1 MKIKD
6 IDHITIAV
14 ENLERCMRFYHEVLD
29 LPIVKQNEQ
38 SILLQIGKQKIKLVL
53 QNKND
58 LKPNKETAASASFCV
73 IAKDSLKDIQAHLAN
88 YGVNIV
94 DGPKLI
100 NGSNGLMNSIHIT
113 DPEGN
118 LIEICEYKK

>member
-29 LPIVKQNEQ
+29 LPIVNQDTK

-53 QNKND
+53 RSQNELTPD
-58 LKPNKETAASASFCV
+58 KETASSASFCV
-73 IAKDSLKDIQAHLAN
+73 IAKDSLKDIQSHLAN

-94 DGPKLI
+94 DGPKLVH
-100 NGSNGLMNSIHIT
+100 GSNGEMNSIHIT